1 MWKIFGNETYFSATS
16 FFQHLFVSEF
26 FYFWDNEKYFLLF
39 LDLEKTLAKNRLLD
53 FVCIELSTKSFRVFI
68 SKKTR
73 KKLLSSKIQK
83 FVIRVL
89 VLLICEWFHFE
100 KSQEKSEL
108 LFLFC
113 QQIKFLCCHKYCHQK
128 SVKNI

>member
-1 MWKIFGNETYFSATS
+1 MYFILYSKCEKYLEMKPIFLQRRFFNIYLSANSFIFGIMKNI
-16 FFQHLFVSEF
+16 
-26 FYFWDNEKYFLLF
+26 FLLF

-89 VLLICEWFHFE
+89 VLLICE
-100 KSQEKSEL
+100 
-108 LFLFC
+108 
-113 QQIKFLCCHKYCHQK
+113 
-128 SVKNI
+128 